1 MYGYQG
7 MGRINWEIGID
18 IYTLLLLLCDI
29 HMLLSIKLT
38 TNKDLMYS
46 TRNSIQYSVMAYK
59 EKNLEKSTYMYM
71 WGIPGGASCKEPAC
85 QCRRRKRCRFNP
97 WDTTIPR
104 RRAWQPTP
112 VFLPRESHGQRSLVG
127 YNPKGCRARQPKSK
141 HTGKLDTQNYLIL
154 HLLNFEILEY
164 ISLICC
170 FSISLHL

>member
-1 MYGYQG
+1 MVTKGW
-7 MGRINWEIGID
+7 GRINWEIGID
-18 IYTLLLLLCDI
+18 TYTLLLLLCDI
-29 HMLLSIKLT
+29 HTLLSIKLT

-97 WDTTIPR
+97 WDTKIPR

-112 VFLPRESHGQRSLVG
+112 VFLPRESHGQRSLMG
-127 YNPKGCRARQPKSK
+127 YSPNGHKQPDTIEVTQHS
-141 HTGKLDTQNYLIL
+141 HTHICIRVHSAVHMKVTQ
-154 HLLNFEILEY
+154 
-164 ISLICC
+164 C
-170 FSISLHL
+170 